1 MPSVPGVT
9 QEQSYF
15 LWYLP
20 PTFGLRSHLVARI
33 RSQYQ
38 ILFIG
43 RTTKAASPVPGSHGL
58 QINLCKCL
66 LPSSQGCVISI
77 SNLICPKLNSS
88 PNRIFNSSST
98 AILAFQILRPKP
110 LEPSCFYCP
119 HPILQKTCQ
128 LHFQKSLFMTTSTTP
143 FYPSPN
149 QDHHLPK
156 LFP

>member
-1 MPSVPGVT
+1 M
-9 QEQSYF
+9 
-15 LWYLP
+15 
-20 PTFGLRSHLVARI
+20 
-33 RSQYQ
+33 
-38 ILFIG
+38 
-43 RTTKAASPVPGSHGL
+43 PGSHGL

-66 LPSSQGCVISI
+66 LPSSQGCLISI

-119 HPILQKTCQ
+119 HPILQKTCH
-128 LHFQKSLFMTTSTTP
+128 LHFQKSPFMTTSTTP

-149 QDHHLPK
+149 QDHLPK
-156 LFP
+156 LFPSPCFPASTLDLLKPILPTTSEPFKNPVHGTLICSPNGSVSQIT